1 MPSHSFSFSFISHSS
16 TSVSFS
22 RVCSCHLCGAG
33 FCLSQFEGVGRE
45 AGKCQEWGS
54 CHSWP
59 GQKLPSAGWGVTG
72 LVVRSVKALG
82 AACCLQGED
91 PVLQGSALICWSGF
105 CALWRCC
112 WSPCEVAAGA
122 AVSCWHSP
130 SSVSLSGQAPSPPH
144 QPVSLFPLLPVTP
157 VLLLE
162 PQLCLSLWLCYLLTT
177 RMESSVSHR
186 LN

>member
-1 MPSHSFSFSFISHSS
+1 MP
-16 TSVSFS
+16 
-22 RVCSCHLCGAG
+22 GMG
-33 FCLSQFEGVGRE
+33 
-45 AGKCQEWGS
+45 
-54 CHSWP
+54 
-59 GQKLPSAGWGVTG
+59 KLPYLLARTENAQCRLGCY
-72 LVVRSVKALG
+72 RSCCKVCESPG
-82 AACCLQGED
+82 CCLL
-91 PVLQGSALICWSGF
+91 PSGRRPCAAGISSDLVE

-122 AVSCWHSP
+122 AVSCWHSL

-144 QPVSLFPLLPVTP
+144 QAVSLFPLLPVTP

-162 PQLCLSLWLCYLLTT
+162 LQLSLSLWLCYLLTT

>member
-1 MPSHSFSFSFISHSS
+1 MVLVSASPSLREWVERL
-16 TSVSFS
+16 VSA
-22 RVCSCHLCGAG
+22 RNGEVAIAG
-33 FCLSQFEGVGRE
+33 QDRNCPAQAGVLQNVAE
-45 AGKCQEWGS
+45 F
-54 CHSWP
+54 
-59 GQKLPSAGWGVTG
+59 
-72 LVVRSVKALG
+72 VVRSVKALG